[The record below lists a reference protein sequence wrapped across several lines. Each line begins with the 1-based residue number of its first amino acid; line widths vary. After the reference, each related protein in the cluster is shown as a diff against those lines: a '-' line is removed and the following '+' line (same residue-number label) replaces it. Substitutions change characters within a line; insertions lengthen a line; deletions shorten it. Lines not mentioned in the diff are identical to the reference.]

1 MSNLE
6 DLKGQI
12 IKALD
17 DNLVCIL
24 LTGSRVRGEERK
36 DSDFD
41 LAIVVKKIDE
51 EVLIALRS
59 IFSSITNYSVYLIDD
74 GDIESFPKATFLQF
88 VYSKKIYG
96 NFDYTL
102 PTKLDVA
109 NYVEVIRRDWLDRIR
124 HYCVIPHPHE
134 RLVKALLPALKCVY
148 LTLSFLIYGETGNLP
163 MTRKDTITFLR
174 QKGGNPLG
182 MNLVEILED
191 WDSSKEEHLANP
203 AKLLLQIEAFFR
215 TIKI

>member
-6 DLKGQI
+6 NLKGQI

-24 LTGSRVRGEERK
+24 LTGSRVREEERK

-41 LAIVVKKIDE
+41 LAIVVKKIYE

-88 VYSKKIYG
+88 VYSKKLYG
-96 NFDYTL
+96 NYNYKL
-102 PTKLDVA
+102 PTKLDIA

-124 HYCVIPHPHE
+124 HYLVIPHPHE

-148 LTLSFLIYGETGNLP
+148 LTLSYLIYEETGNLP
-163 MTRKDTITFLR
+163 MTRKDTISFLR
-174 QKGGNPLG
+174 KKGGNPLG

-203 AKLLLQIEAFFR
+203 VKLLLQIEAFFR
-215 TIKI
+215 TIEI